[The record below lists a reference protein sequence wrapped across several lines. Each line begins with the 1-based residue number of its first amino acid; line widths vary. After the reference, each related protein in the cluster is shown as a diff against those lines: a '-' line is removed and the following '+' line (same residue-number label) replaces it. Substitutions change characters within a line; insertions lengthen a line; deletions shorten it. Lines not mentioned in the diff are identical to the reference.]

1 MKTQLLNIFLV
12 LAMLLAVPGVL
23 RADTIDAG
31 KDTIKEYLQALESN
45 PNDKEVLKTVA
56 FYYMNRDDSG
66 NAMQYARCLLELGES
81 TGDRD
86 FCELYGSIIMGA
98 CLLPVDADS
107 CFRYLE
113 SARTIAENTSN
124 RDALLSVNNSLGLYY
139 LLIHNDPYTAST
151 YYYNALEDAK
161 VINDERRFGIV
172 LSNLSGVYI
181 TMNDI
186 SGVKLAEQSYQIAR
200 KLAEPVPLYYAAH
213 SLAHFYI
220 MSDSLDRAEYFIE
233 EVERLHE
240 EGGFE
245 GDPHLH
251 LYRARIAEK
260 RGDIEGAYRHYSSAM
275 LEIGDVDA
283 STMSATFLD
292 YARLLRRDGKPADAI
307 KVLEYALGN
316 TVVSDMK
323 IHSSELTKELMYGYR
338 DIGDYPKAMEYSMRY
353 QEYQDSA
360 VRLSRERI
368 LQENRIRHEIYTNER
383 LIDEKNME
391 LMDVR
396 YKMVT
401 LIIVAVAVL
410 MLLALTY
417 FNYRRKDRLY
427 RAIVSQNSGY
437 LVREQALIEQIG
449 ETSGRRNETTA
460 SSSAPMPPGKAY
472 GLMSGFTRLMLEQKL
487 FTDPSITVGAVAE
500 LLGSNRTYLSKAI
513 NESTGKTFTQV
524 VNEYRIR
531 EAVAMISDLEANI
544 PLKQI
549 CADVGFNSLSTFYSS
564 FQASTGMAAAFL

>member
-1 MKTQLLNIFLV
+1 
-12 LAMLLAVPGVL
+12 
-23 RADTIDAG
+23 
-31 KDTIKEYLQALESN
+31 
-45 PNDKEVLKTVA
+45 
-56 FYYMNRDDSG
+56 
-66 NAMQYARCLLELGES
+66 
-81 TGDRD
+81 
-86 FCELYGSIIMGA
+86 
-98 CLLPVDADS
+98 
-107 CFRYLE
+107 
-113 SARTIAENTSN
+113 
-124 RDALLSVNNSLGLYY
+124 
-139 LLIHNDPYTAST
+139 
-151 YYYNALEDAK
+151 
-161 VINDERRFGIV
+161 
-172 LSNLSGVYI
+172 
-181 TMNDI
+181 MNDI

-564 FQASTGMAAAFL
+564 FQASTGMTPASYRERVRNM

>member
-1 MKTQLLNIFLV
+1 
-12 LAMLLAVPGVL
+12 
-23 RADTIDAG
+23 
-31 KDTIKEYLQALESN
+31 
-45 PNDKEVLKTVA
+45 
-56 FYYMNRDDSG
+56 
-66 NAMQYARCLLELGES
+66 
-81 TGDRD
+81 
-86 FCELYGSIIMGA
+86 
-98 CLLPVDADS
+98 
-107 CFRYLE
+107 
-113 SARTIAENTSN
+113 
-124 RDALLSVNNSLGLYY
+124 
-139 LLIHNDPYTAST
+139 
-151 YYYNALEDAK
+151 
-161 VINDERRFGIV
+161 
-172 LSNLSGVYI
+172 
-181 TMNDI
+181 
-186 SGVKLAEQSYQIAR
+186 
-200 KLAEPVPLYYAAH
+200 
-213 SLAHFYI
+213 
-220 MSDSLDRAEYFIE
+220 
-233 EVERLHE
+233 
-240 EGGFE
+240 
-245 GDPHLH
+245 
-251 LYRARIAEK
+251 
-260 RGDIEGAYRHYSSAM
+260 M

-401 LIIVAVAVL
+401 LIIVVVAVL

-460 SSSAPMPPGKAY
+460 SSSAPMPPRKAY

-564 FQASTGMAAAFL
+564 FQASTGMTPASYRERVRNM